1 MGTLSLKKRLA
12 LALFILGLLAG
23 SPFYGP
29 LVLAVPGEYVVTHES
44 PEKADAMIVLGGEV
58 PERALA
64 AADLYRQGLA
74 AMVFVSPG
82 KISARRKQTI
92 SELNIELP
100 NDADLNRRVLIRLG
114 VPPTAIHDIDEAEGT
129 IGEARA
135 LRAIVPRWGIRSVLV
150 VTSKYH
156 TRRAGMIFRWALGDS
171 VRVQAIGSPYDDFQP
186 SRWWQ
191 ARSDAHYLIIEY
203 QKLLLFSFERLQSS

>member
-1 MGTLSLKKRLA
+1 MGALSLKKRLA
-12 LALFILGLLAG
+12 LALFLLGLLAG

-29 LVLAVPGEYVVTHES
+29 WVLAVPGEYLVTHES

-58 PERALA
+58 PTRALA

-74 AMVFVSPG
+74 AMVLVSPG
-82 KISARRKQTI
+82 KSSARRKQAI
-92 SELNIELP
+92 SELNVELP

-114 VPPTAIHDIDEAEGT
+114 VPPAAIHDIDEADGT

-135 LRAIVPRWGIRSVLV
+135 LRAIVPQWGIRSLLV

-156 TRRAGMIFRWALGDS
+156 TRRAGMTFRWALGDS
-171 VRVQAIGSPYDDFQP
+171 VRVQTIGSSYDDFHP
-186 SRWWQ
+186 SRWWHE
-191 ARSDAHYLIIEY
+191 RSEAQYLVIEY
-203 QKLLLFSFERLQSS
+203 QKLLFFIFESLHSS